1 GMVCEAKLSEKLGV
15 SRAEVLDRLIDFLKL
30 YKLPI
35 SIDELDVSID
45 IEKAVSAL
53 KKDKKA
59 RGGFIDIP
67 LPTSL
72 GSWKRVEL
80 PLEALEVQ
88 LRSCLE

>member
-1 GMVCEAKLSEKLGV
+1 
-15 SRAEVLDRLIDFLKL
+15 LDRLIDFLKL